1 MYSVIIEG
9 TEEFLLDSAIEL
21 VSKGMKQIGVNVLIV
36 NSINN
41 FDSISR
47 GLKNLSSYKKQQ
59 SKNIIY
65 KTSSLA
71 KIN

>member
-1 MYSVIIEG
+1 MYSVMIEG
-9 TEEFLLDSAIEL
+9 TEEFLKDSANEL
-21 VSKGMKQIGVNVLIV
+21 VSKGMKQIGENVFIV

-41 FDSISR
+41 FDSIAR

-65 KTSSLA
+65 KTSNLA